1 MTFEENE
8 IQKLNAIC
16 DEYRKQIYKLED
28 EKECLK
34 QENRYWYG
42 QANRNYEDC
51 HNGWTEQITKKV
63 VKEILHD
70 LHVRVCQ
77 SAMIQKEGTDGEL
90 HFLPTKAITDFI
102 DCMKSHYEVEV
113 NQ

>member
-8 IQKLNAIC
+8 IQKLNALC
-16 DEYRKQIYKLED
+16 SEYREQINDLETK
-28 EKECLK
+28 KEYYK
-34 QENRYWYG
+34 QESHYWYG

-77 SAMIQKEGTDGEL
+77 SAMIQKEGTDEEL